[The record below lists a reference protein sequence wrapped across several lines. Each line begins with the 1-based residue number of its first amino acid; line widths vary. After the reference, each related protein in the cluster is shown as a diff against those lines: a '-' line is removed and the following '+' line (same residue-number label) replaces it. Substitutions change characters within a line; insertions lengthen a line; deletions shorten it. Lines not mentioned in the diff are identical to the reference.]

1 MKFPS
6 YLVIVS
12 IAALIVASKTEIAV
26 ALSPQQI
33 RKIGQDLTV
42 QIQAEDGTWGSGTI
56 IKRTG
61 EAYYVLTSFHVINRP
76 SNYIII
82 TPDRQTY
89 RINNSSILSGEK
101 LDLAVVKF
109 ASDRLYQ
116 TATIGNSDLLSTG
129 TPIYIAGMSRSNLGF
144 EILLRG
150 GEVIAN
156 TDRLTKYNLIYTNN
170 SLKGMSGGGIFN
182 RDGQLVGIQGWG
194 ESNEFYQRFETVIT
208 GNARG
213 IALNRFLHLRLIDL
227 KVAIPHLK
235 QNTKHKADDSYWL
248 GLGKQKQE
256 DYRGA
261 IAAYNRAIQ
270 INSRYSYAYYKRGDV
285 YYEQGKYRNS
295 LNDFNRA
302 IKLGINHVDA
312 YNYRGLTR
320 QKLVDNR
327 GAIADYTQ
335 AISLDPQYYYA
346 YDNRGNIYYK
356 LKRYPQAIANYTQ
369 AIQINSNY
377 IDAYINRSF
386 ARYEIG
392 DLSNSINDLRRA
404 IYRDQSSAQIHLALA
419 VALYKYGK
427 KAEAISL
434 GKKAIEMNGQITD
447 LKFLQ
452 QNKWGNNLLADT
464 QRFLQIPAIEAII
477 SGKNGTQVGWVRRQL
492 S

>member
-1 MKFPS
+1 MKFANS
-6 YLVIVS
+6 LVIVLVSAS
-12 IAALIVASKTEIAV
+12 IAASKTQNAV
-26 ALSPQQI
+26 ALSPQKI

-56 IKRTG
+56 IKRT
-61 EAYYVLTSFHVINRP
+61 EKTYYVLTSFHVVNQP
-76 SNYIII
+76 TNYTII

-89 RINNSSILSGEK
+89 SINNSSILSGEK

-116 TATIGNSDLLSTG
+116 TAKIGNSDLLLMG
-129 TPIYIAGMSRSNLGF
+129 TPVYIAGMSRSKLGF
-144 EILLRG
+144 QTLMRG

-156 TDRLTKYNLIYTNN
+156 TERLAKYNLIYTNN

-213 IALNRFLHLRLIDL
+213 VTVNRFLNLRLVDL
-227 KVAIPHLK
+227 KLEIPRLK
-235 QNTKHKADDSYWL
+235 QNIKPKSDDLYGL
-248 GLGKQKQE
+248 GLAKQNQE

-270 INSRYSYAYYKRGDV
+270 MNSRYSYAYYKRGDV

-295 LNDFNRA
+295 LNDLNRA

-320 QKLVDNR
+320 EKLADNR
-327 GAIADYTQ
+327 GAIADYTKV
-335 AISLDPQYYYA
+335 ISLDAQYYYA

-356 LKRYPQAIANYTQ
+356 LKQYHKAIADYTQ
-369 AIQINSNY
+369 AIEINSNY
-377 IDAYINRSF
+377 TDAYINRGL

-392 DLSNSINDLRRA
+392 DLSNSIKDLRRA
-404 IYRDQSSAQIHLALA
+404 IYRDRSSAQIHLALA

-427 KAEAISL
+427 KAEAINL
-434 GKKAIEMNGQITD
+434 GKKAIAMDRQVINLEFMRKSG
-447 LKFLQ
+447 
-452 QNKWGNNLLADT
+452 WGNNLLADT
-464 QRFLQIPAIEAII
+464 RRFLQIIPIKATILP
-477 SGKNGTQVGWVRRQL
+477 K
-492 S
+492 